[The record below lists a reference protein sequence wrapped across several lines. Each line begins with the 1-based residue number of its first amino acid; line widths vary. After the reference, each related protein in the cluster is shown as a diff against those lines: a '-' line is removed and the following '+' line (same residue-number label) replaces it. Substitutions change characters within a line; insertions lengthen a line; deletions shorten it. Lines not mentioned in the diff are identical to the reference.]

1 MSTSSYKPQKGRGL
15 PWPLDTDAPSVAD
28 QAETPSEME
37 AALDVRQDE
46 IAKSEILSGINR
58 PSYDS
63 LFAVAKNRVQL
74 AILIVIC
81 SFQRPKGLIGRMST
95 EKNLQKVFSCV
106 RTSSKKSLFD
116 STDCIESSGRAG
128 SSRHHHEDRWG
139 VGHRLG
145 SARYSSA

>member
-74 AILIVIC
+74 AILIMIC
-81 SFQRPKGLIGRMST
+81 SFHTSKGPNRKDANGKELTKGLFMRQDKL
-95 EKNLQKVFSCV
+95 E
-106 RTSSKKSLFD
+106 KKSVRLNRLYRKLWA
-116 STDCIESSGRAG
+116 SWLIEASS
-128 SSRHHHEDRWG
+128 
-139 VGHRLG
+139 
-145 SARYSSA
+145 

>member
-63 LFAVAKNRVQL
+63 LFAVAICGREESRPACDSDHDLLLPDVQ
-74 AILIVIC
+74 
-81 SFQRPKGLIGRMST
+81 
-95 EKNLQKVFSCV
+95 
-106 RTSSKKSLFD
+106 
-116 STDCIESSGRAG
+116 RA
-128 SSRHHHEDRWG
+128 
-139 VGHRLG
+139 
-145 SARYSSA
+145 

>member
-58 PSYDS
+58 HPTTHYLRSRRIASS
-63 LFAVAKNRVQL
+63 LRF
-74 AILIVIC
+74 
-81 SFQRPKGLIGRMST
+81 
-95 EKNLQKVFSCV
+95 
-106 RTSSKKSLFD
+106 
-116 STDCIESSGRAG
+116 
-128 SSRHHHEDRWG
+128 
-139 VGHRLG
+139 
-145 SARYSSA
+145 